1 MLYAAV
7 DENDFERVK
16 SFLISGDNPNV
27 LDRWSGIR
35 PIQRCVEL
43 RNLPMARLLLEN
55 GAMPNMQS
63 YPPFPAWT
71 ISIPLITAV
80 QMQNLDMADLLLAFG
95 ADVHASDYYEDMS
108 IHIAVSCGNID
119 LVRLLLHAGADSS
132 EPKMSNE
139 MRDALFI
146 AVENGNLEM
155 VDLLY
160 EEGSAVSSI
169 FDKIG
174 GNALDELELNIS
186 LGFPDVYAVM
196 KSKVNWIEMVRE
208 QSFQGN
214 YKYFYNEFSR
224 GIIPPI
230 AQLVPLLPEGG
241 IQEIQS
247 WAKMEISCYALF
259 YHGECNSELRRLTD
273 APGPIS
279 EKICEYLIFPSKTRA
294 YIRNSKYW

>member
-1 MLYAAV
+1 MFFDAV
-7 DENDFERVK
+7 NENDFDRVK
-16 SFLISGDNPNV
+16 SFLISGDNPNI
-27 LDRWSGIR
+27 LDRWTGLV

-55 GAMPNMQS
+55 GALPNLPS
-63 YPPFPAWT
+63 YPPFPTWT
-71 ISIPLITAV
+71 ISMPLITAV
-80 QMQNLDMADLLLAFG
+80 QMQNIDMANLLLAFG
-95 ADVHASDYYEDMS
+95 ADVHVTDYYVDMP
-108 IHIAVSCGNID
+108 IHVAVSSRNIEM
-119 LVRLLLHAGADSS
+119 VRLLLHSGADSS
-132 EPKMSNE
+132 EPKMSDE

-146 AVENGNLEM
+146 AVEDGNLEM

-160 EEGSAVSSI
+160 EKGSAVSSI
-169 FDKIG
+169 SDASG
-174 GNALDELELNIS
+174 ANALDELALNIS
-186 LGFPDVYAVM
+186 IGRPDVYNAM
-196 KSKVNWIEMVRE
+196 KIKVNWIEAVRE
-208 QSFQGN
+208 HASQGN

-247 WAKMEISCYALF
+247 WAITEISCYALF

-279 EKICEYLIFPSKTRA
+279 EKICEYLIFPCKTRA
-294 YIRNSKYW
+294 FLRNSKYW